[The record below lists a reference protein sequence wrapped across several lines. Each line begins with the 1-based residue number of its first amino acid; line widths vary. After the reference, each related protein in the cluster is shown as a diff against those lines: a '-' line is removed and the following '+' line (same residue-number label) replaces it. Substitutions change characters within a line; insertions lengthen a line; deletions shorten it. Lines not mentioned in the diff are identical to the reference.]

1 MANVEHPPSKG
12 PRCGGANREGE
23 QKLQSRECRDASK
36 FSLGLDTQPE
46 PVVRCEPLESSGGNA
61 HFNIV
66 FVIPEPVCEHQVSIM
81 STLCSICY
89 VHKV

>member
-1 MANVEHPPSKG
+1 MV
-12 PRCGGANREGE
+12 GE
-23 QKLQSRECRDASK
+23 TEKETKNYSLECRDASK

-61 HFNIV
+61 HLNIV
-66 FVIPEPVCEHQVSIM
+66 FVIPELVCEHQVSIM
-81 STLCSICY
+81 SALCSISY